1 MNAPAP
7 APMNGDVLAVLVR
20 EVRQACERLGARVG
34 ADQPRPSWA
43 WVCAQTLRVVQEYS
57 MGTTIGI
64 LDSELQMAWSETSSS
79 RGRGKLAALALEHRF
94 DPLTQM
100 LELEILEAPRVI
112 PHKVDLLTARHTGT
126 GECVQCILPVKLT
139 ALREDEPPMIDVG
152 RKLRVS
158 GCRMVRLP
166 KPGQSAQRGDA
177 PAYRADGD
185 GVLTLLP
192 TPHTS
197 IVLGTGPGASTD
209 IGDISSDDMLMMTFE
224 SELSALLGPNCSEIS
239 LNVRVVSIEP
249 IQQDAGPR
257 NPNVTKQA
265 MRWRSVVL
273 GDDESADTCH
283 LRLSDDQ
290 VFVADHFRQGDYIG
304 LHKPRVV
311 SEASQGIHL
320 EIDDERTI
328 LYIRQVAD
336 QHAESQVAEPQ
347 ASANSPHAGATNG
360 TSQFSGADGGMIR
373 VLEIEAVPR
382 LSQNRRGSICYED
395 DAVGWSAPPPSASQ
409 LLSPDD
415 AAMRRQLK
423 MRCEAVGNNEC
434 GGRHRGTV
442 ETAVVV
448 VDYSA
453 RRDGFNDLSAELYA
467 GQVLWINGLES
478 MKPQSCRWG
487 QSGAAAAE
495 QRGAKA
501 NPEPWYFLQLPVD
514 TAYALKPASAR
525 AAPADEKAIHGKLT
539 IVSCTVGL
547 LAAPWMQHP
556 RSLKSC
562 VQHHT
567 QLAHCR
573 ATLTDIDISDCFGT
587 LALSEAPPLATQFSQ
602 VRGTTKLCAAA
613 AAGMKKFCESLRL
626 TFDDGSTALCVSAHR
641 SALEALWH
649 LPLNELAQLSATD
662 RQRRLSTTLG
672 VTFDLLLSLV
682 PFQPAATSF
691 ATAVGATASVQQQQ
705 QQQQQQRQ
713 QQSATDAVEYRLDG
727 CARCSEAGLPA
738 RLRAQLNANA

>member
-1 MNAPAP
+1 M
-7 APMNGDVLAVLVR
+7 LAVLVR
-20 EVRQACERLGARVG
+20 EVRQACERLGARVR

-64 LDSELQMAWSETSSS
+64 LDSELQMAWSETSGA
-79 RGRGKLAALALEHRF
+79 RGRGALAALALEHRF

-100 LELEILEAPRVI
+100 IELEIVNAPRVI

-126 GECVQCILPVKLT
+126 GERVQCILPVKLT
-139 ALREDEPPMIDVG
+139 ALREDESPMIDVG

-166 KPGQSAQRGDA
+166 EPGQLAQHGDA

-185 GVLTLLP
+185 GALTLLP

-224 SELSALLGPNCSEIS
+224 SGLSALLGPNCGDVS

-290 VFVADHFRQGDYIG
+290 VSLADQFGPGDYIG
-304 LHKPRVV
+304 LQNPRVV

-328 LYIRQVAD
+328 LYVQQVAD
-336 QHAESQVAEPQ
+336 AVPQVAEPE
-347 ASANSPHAGATNG
+347 ANAASPHAGSTSG
-360 TSQFSGADGGMIR
+360 TSQFSGADGAMVR

-382 LSQNRRGSICYED
+382 LSQNRRGSICYDED
-395 DAVGWSAPPPSASQ
+395 DKAGSSSSPPPSTSQ

-415 AAMRRQLK
+415 EAMRRQLT
-423 MRCEAVGNNEC
+423 MRCEAVGNNGC
-434 GGRHRGTV
+434 VGKNRSTV

-448 VDYSA
+448 VEYSA
-453 RRDGFNDLSAELYA
+453 RRDGFNDLSTKLHA

-478 MKPQSCRWG
+478 IKAQSRRWG
-487 QSGAAAAE
+487 RPGAVSTE
-495 QRGAKA
+495 QGGATA
-501 NPEPWYFLQLPVD
+501 IPDPWYFLQLPVD
-514 TAYALKPASAR
+514 TAHALAAASAR
-525 AAPADEKAIHGKLT
+525 AAPANEKAIRGKLA
-539 IVSCTVGL
+539 IVSCAVGL

-556 RSLKSC
+556 QSLQCC
-562 VQHHT
+562 VQHAT

-573 ATLTDIDISDCFGT
+573 ATLTDIEISDHVGT
-587 LALSEAPPLATQFSQ
+587 LALSQAPPLATQFSQ
-602 VRGTTKLCAAA
+602 GKGAAKLCAAA
-613 AAGMKKFCESLRL
+613 AADMKKLGESLRL

-641 SALEALWH
+641 SAVEALWH
-649 LPLNELAQLSATD
+649 LPLYELAQLSAAN
-662 RQRRLSTTLG
+662 RQLRLSSALG
-672 VTFDLLLSLV
+672 ATFDVLLSLV
-682 PFQPAATSF
+682 PVQPAAQSF
-691 ATAVGATASVQQQQ
+691 ATAVGATASVQQQR
-705 QQQQQQRQ
+705 RQ
-713 QQSATDAVEYRLDG
+713 QSPTGALEYRLDG
-727 CARCSEAGLPA
+727 CARCSEAGLAA
-738 RLRAQLNANA
+738 RLRAQLNVTA